1 MRSSARLGSANIP
14 AAASGK
20 PHGAPVCA
28 SRTPDSR
35 DSTPNLRSSA
45 QPQPRDLPPRDL
57 PPQNAPRSEREKPI
71 AASPQRDREG
81 FTPRRA
87 AAQSKDV
94 AREPLNRP
102 RSRSPPVMS
111 PTGYQAARA
120 QTDQLLPDPRA
131 GGEFR
136 NLLSSFPPSTQKKRP
151 ASRIHKTSQF
161 FRMAFDFFDRNA
173 CSPHRAGTCKGC
185 SCRA

>member
-1 MRSSARLGSANIP
+1 MRSSARLQGSSANPSIP

-20 PHGAPVCA
+20 PHGAPARA

-45 QPQPRDLPPRDL
+45 QPQPRDLPP
-57 PPQNAPRSEREKPI
+57 QHAPRSEREKPI

-111 PTGYQAARA
+111 PTGYQAARP
-120 QTDQLLPDPRA
+120 QTDQLVPDPRA

-136 NLLSSFPPSTQKKRP
+136 NLFSSFPPSTQKKRP
-151 ASRIHKTSQF
+151 ASRMHKTSQF